1 MQGEQERIYNAVN
14 NFHPLRLK
22 VEGCHYL
29 LRHVGV
35 HSVVGLPL
43 FLGGVDVK
51 SRPCPKVPAIFL
63 SLYVTTSYNMGKI
76 NKGLITLRYDE
87 H

>member
-1 MQGEQERIYNAVN
+1 MQGEQETIYNAVN

-35 HSVVGLPL
+35 HSVIGLPL
-43 FLGGVDVK
+43 LLGGVDVK
-51 SRPCPKVPAIFL
+51 PRPCPKVPAIFL